1 MAYIQR
7 KSVLNLIGKLEDK
20 LVKKIEELETNTDK
34 ELQHQ
39 KQIENTTVDLDTAIY
54 YNKPWTY
61 FVLLT
66 VLKCYGRDYSHT
78 AYLRCVS
85 Q

>member
-1 MAYIQR
+1 MAYIQ
-7 KSVLNLIGKLEDK
+7 KKPV

-34 ELQHQ
+34 EYSI
-39 KQIENTTVDLDTAIY
+39 KNPPVDLDTAIY

-66 VLKCYGRDYSHT
+66 CSIKVLWKR
-78 AYLRCVS
+78 L
-85 Q
+85 